1 MKMIRLLMGWNHKLM
16 ILCVM
21 VLGGL
26 AACEKPEIPDTEEKK
41 NLTVSVYQIEQEDF
55 PALTRAAIADY
66 FGRMNFAVYDSTGT
80 RVKQT
85 NQMRGDKNF
94 GTAGFN
100 LPQGKYK
107 VVVVAHSS
115 NGNPTMTDM
124 AKIKFENSDGFT
136 DTFISYD
143 SVEIADASVNLPV
156 KIRRIST
163 LCRFV
168 LTDTIPSGVSKMR
181 FMYTGGSGAFNAATG
196 LGSVNSKQSE
206 FFTVEAGRDSTSF
219 DLYTFL
225 HDKEGTIHVQATAY
239 DGKDD
244 VLNDRTFDI
253 PLKRCKITKVSGPYF
268 NTASSSITI
277 LIDFNPEWDGVDEI
291 SF

>member
-1 MKMIRLLMGWNHKLM
+1 MNKLNHKLI
-16 ILCVM
+16 ILCGIM
-21 VLGGL
+21 LGVL
-26 AACEKPEIPDTEEKK
+26 AACEKPEIPESGESK
-41 NLTVSVYQIEQEDF
+41 NLIVSVYNIEQEDF
-55 PALTRAAIADY
+55 PALTRATISQY
-66 FGRMNFAVYDSTGT
+66 FGRLNFAVYDSVGT
-80 RVKQT
+80 RVKQV
-85 NQMRGDKNF
+85 NQQRDDKDF

-124 AKIKFENSDGFT
+124 AKIRFENSDGFT
-136 DTFISYD
+136 DTFMSYD
-143 SVEIADASVNLPV
+143 SVEIAEDPVSLPV
-156 KIRRIST
+156 SIRRIST

-168 LTDTIPSGVSKMR
+168 LTDTIPSEVTKMR
-181 FMYTGGSGAFNAATG
+181 FLYTGGSGAFNAATG
-196 LGSVNSKQSE
+196 LGSVNSKQTE
-206 FFTVEAGRDSTSF
+206 FFDVEVGKDSTSY

-239 DGKDD
+239 NKKDD

-253 PLKRCKITKVSGPYF
+253 PLKRCKITKVTGQYF